1 MDKTTVQDAL
11 THLSALGFVEGD
23 TVLMNCLPIDGGK
36 GKTSKKLSF
45 VYPDVDYLGISQQ
58 EAKQLNIFYCPNR
71 AYKDKDVTQSYV
83 LFYEHDDISKEES
96 MSIWQRYGL
105 PEPTIQVD
113 TGGKSVHSYYVLSTP
128 VDPKQWILVQ
138 TMLVNVLKADTKLVN
153 PARLMRL
160 AGGVHP
166 KTGYVST
173 IAKHTGYT
181 YTLDELAKPLEQHY
195 QPIAPTTK
203 TKPSKVKATKP
214 ESELL
219 DEVKSALMAINSSQ
233 YLDDEDGWHKV
244 GMALK
249 ATSESLFD
257 DWVRWSEQSPK
268 SAKCNFAYR
277 WSQWQGEGY
286 QGGYTYKSIFR
297 WAYDCGWRSTNAKYL
312 PSPSGT
318 WEHLD
323 PTPETPPQQRS
334 AFGAMVDRIYNAIGN
349 KLSYNSFTCRL
360 IYEGQERM
368 ADYVSIQ
375 IQDTLNIDIP
385 RRLFDSKEVV
395 KAVAQ
400 RNQFHPILD
409 YLNSCKPKD
418 GVSHLNVATK
428 YLGAT
433 EAVEDEYFAAFLKAA
448 VLRQINTTTPTEYH
462 FILVLL
468 GATGCGKTSTFK
480 LLFKTWYYDM
490 KSFNGSEWKEGV
502 AKSWLCFWD
511 EMSPVLG
518 NKKHAEINGFI
529 TQSQDF
535 YHELYETKAKL
546 RIRPFVIGGTT
557 TECEFLSEN
566 PSLRRFNVVKM
577 KALDRVAFERDVDA
591 IWASAYADALA
602 NPTMQEVSTF
612 AAIEKRNKEFV
623 RPSDYNS
630 IIARLVDQQYRTM
643 GYVRPDEVVEAA
655 VMAKIPI
662 PKDFGNSVDSYLD
675 LHDDYVRARPYTA
688 ERKRIRAWI
697 RK

>member
-23 TVLMNCLPIDGGK
+23 TVYMNCLTPSMKIE
-36 GKTSKKLSF
+36 F
-45 VYPDVDYLGISQQ
+45 VFPDVPLTSIRKAEELGR
-58 EAKQLNIFYCPNR
+58 NIFFAPNKGG
-71 AYKDKDVTQSYV
+71 YENKDIPECQV
-83 LFYEHDDISKEES
+83 LFYEHDDLDKDISANL
-96 MSIWQRYGL
+96 WQTIGL
-105 PEPTIQVD
+105 PQPTIQID
-113 TGGKSVHSYYVLSTP
+113 TGNKSVHTYYVLSEP
-128 VDPKQWILVQ
+128 ISPELFREAQ
-138 TMLVNVLKADTKLVN
+138 TLLSTRLKSDKSLKN

-160 AGGVHP
+160 CGGIHP
-166 KTGYVST
+166 KTGELST
-173 IAKHTGYT
+173 FYSHSGTT
-181 YTLDELAKPLEQHY
+181 YTIDDLL
-195 QPIAPTTK
+195 PILQNYKAL
-203 TKPSKVKATKP
+203 KVKSKATTQTP
-214 ESELL
+214 
-219 DEVKSALMAINSSQ
+219 I
-233 YLDDEDGWHKV
+233 DDV
-244 GMALK
+244 GEARQALK
-249 ATSESLFD
+249 AITRFEFVDEEYHWHRIGMSCKYISESLFD
-257 DWVRWSEQSPK
+257 DFVSWSYGSPDK
-268 SAKCNFAYR
+268 ASRTDFRYR
-277 WSQWQGEGY
+277 WDSWKGQGIKRATLFKY
-286 QGGYTYKSIFR
+286 
-297 WAYDCGWRSTNAKYL
+297 AYECGWRSNNAKYQ
-312 PSPSGT
+312 PDEAGGFD
-318 WEHLD
+318 HLD
-323 PTPETPPQQRS
+323 DEPPQQRS
-334 AFGAMVDRIYNAIGN
+334 IFGAMVDRIYAAIGN

-360 IYEGQERM
+360 IYEGEERQ

-480 LLFKTWYYDM
+480 LLFKTWFYDM

-577 KALDRVAFERDVDA
+577 ESLDRANFERDVDA
-591 IWASAYADALA
+591 IWASAYADAIA
-602 NPTMQEVSTF
+602 NPVLQEVSTF

-623 RPSDYNS
+623 KPSDYNS
-630 IIARLVDQQYRTM
+630 IIARLVDQQYRTL

-662 PKDFGNSVDSYLD
+662 PKDFGNSVDNYLD
-675 LHDDYVRARPYTA
+675 LHDDYVRGRTYNAD
-688 ERKRIRAWI
+688 RKRIRAWI
-697 RK
+697 HK

>member
-23 TVLMNCLPIDGGK
+23 TVLLNCLPIDGGK

-45 VYPDVDYLGISQQ
+45 VYPDIDYLGISQQ
-58 EAKQLNIFYCPNR
+58 EARQLNIFYCPNR

-83 LFYEHDDISKEES
+83 LFYEHDDLSKEES
-96 MSIWQRYGL
+96 VSIWQRYGL

-128 VDPKQWILVQ
+128 VDPKQWVQVQ

-195 QPIAPTTK
+195 QPITPTIK
-203 TKPSKVKATKP
+203 TKPSKVKTNKS

-219 DEVKSALMAINSSQ
+219 DEVRSALMAINSPQ

-268 SAKCNFAYR
+268 SLKCNFAYR

-323 PTPETPPQQRS
+323 PTPAEVIDNPFS
-334 AFGAMVDRIYNAIGN
+334 NAVNALTQWANGSIRYN
-349 KLSYNSFTCRL
+349 KLLNRHEFNGEKKTINQIIAKIRTQTNISMPRWDAPLIVDHVALENSYN
-360 IYEGQERM
+360 
-368 ADYVSIQ
+368 
-375 IQDTLNIDIP
+375 
-385 RRLFDSKEVV
+385 
-395 KAVAQ
+395 
-400 RNQFHPILD
+400 PIVE
-409 YLNSCKPKD
+409 YLQSCKVKSN
-418 GVSHLNVATK
+418 VSHTNIASKYWGGTK
-428 YLGAT
+428 Q
-433 EAVEDEYFAAFLKAA
+433 EDEYFSLFLKAA
-448 VLRQINTTTPTEYH
+448 VLRQINELAFTDFP
-462 FILVLL
+462 FCLVLI
-468 GATGCGKTSTFK
+468 GSSGCGKTATFST
-480 LLFKTWYYDM
+480 LFKSWIYSM
-490 KSFNGSEWKEGV
+490 SGFHNGVES
-502 AKSWLCFWD
+502 ALTKSWLCFWD
-511 EMSPVLG
+511 EMVLVLKPE
-518 NKKHAEINGFI
+518 NRDKINEFI
-529 TQSQDF
+529 TKSYVSYNVMYVSKDEQKP
-535 YHELYETKAKL
+535 T
-546 RIRPFVIGGTT
+546 PFVIGGTT
-557 TECEFLSEN
+557 TDYQFLSDTYSQRRWMVCKVPTGTRVN
-566 PSLRRFNVVKM
+566 IPQLRI
-577 KALDRVAFERDVDA
+577 DVDA
-591 IWASAYADALA
+591 IWASAYQEALT
-602 NPTMQEVSTF
+602 NPSLGSFDRLIATTTRENQQY
-612 AAIEKRNKEFV
+612 ICQ
-623 RPSDYNS
+623 SDYYEVVSNAVETFMKTTGYDFVF
-630 IIARLVDQQYRTM
+630 IPALNAQIWQGKTIPPRFTAEVKAILTNM
-643 GYVRPDEVVEAA
+643 GYSSKPCKLA
-655 VMAKIPI
+655 VYR
-662 PKDFGNSVDSYLD
+662 D
-675 LHDDYVRARPYTA
+675 
-688 ERKRIRAWI
+688 KRIWS
-697 RK
+697 KD